1 MTWAHAL
8 ICAGLAL
15 IGAGIALC
23 GLEAWLT
30 KRRYDALRIQNS
42 DLYADRITLDF
53 RHLRNQK

>member
-15 IGAGIALC
+15 IVAGLALC

-30 KRRYDALRIQNS
+30 KRRHDALRIQDS
-42 DLYADRITLDF
+42 DLYADRITIDF
-53 RHLRNQK
+53 RHPRSQK